1 MKSIKKL
8 LKLKNKKTFVGIGLL
23 LLVAVGVTYALFF
36 TSDDFLGEYFV
47 TKYNVVVNENIVSPT
62 NWLPGEKISKNISAT
77 NNGDVDA
84 VFRVKYVEEWE
95 DSNGT
100 DVTSSIPSGTV
111 TINFENQEQWV
122 YNSNDGYYYYKFI
135 LEPNQTTSSFVS
147 GVTLNRELNGAA
159 NCEMDGDTYVC
170 TNDFDGLAG
179 ATYKISFTKETA
191 AYRKYQQVLNTS
203 QSIIEKKLY
212 TLPYGRTENNLQVGD
227 EICVNGDTTECFN
240 FIGYDGNNIKMLA
253 KYNLNVGSNIQP
265 GTEGVQNSLAIAWN
279 VNSSTKVNNVY
290 PSSVTFSK
298 TTYWYDGS
306 GLKSKYGS
314 SYPADVYDNSY
325 KDASGTNYSIA
336 YYVENY
342 KDKLETYGLTVQSAR
357 LLTYSEATDSSI
369 GCGNGSCPTGFI
381 TNTSFWLGSAYS
393 DNRVWFIATDSDFR
407 DIAYFDEFAFGVRP
421 VIVVAKSDVSGNYG
435 SDAPKVQILN
445 SNRTKNNLQVGDEIC
460 VNGDTTECFN
470 FIRYDGDNVVMLSK
484 WNLKVGN
491 ICDTSWN
498 IIGEYTSSDTGYGLQ
513 SSDTRGYVDGAS
525 IYKGTVTFSSTK
537 YWDNNKTPKSEYPGA
552 YYPGPNFPMVYD
564 PINYNGSPAD
574 GNYSI
579 AYYVENY
586 KNSLVQYGLSV
597 QDARLLTYA
606 EATDASIGC
615 DGSDSVYRCPTDGFI
630 TNTSFW
636 LGSAYGYNS
645 IWRVFS
651 SGEFRE
657 NFRGR
662 FYIGVRPVIV
672 ISKNDI

>member
-1 MKSIKKL
+1 M
-8 LKLKNKKTFVGIGLL
+8 KKTSVLKKILFVGILTLL
-23 LLVAVGVTYALFF
+23 LGNFDVYA
-36 TSDDFLGEYFV
+36 E
-47 TKYNVVVNENIVSPT
+47 
-62 NWLPGEKISKNISAT
+62 EKLIT
-77 NNGDVDA
+77 
-84 VFRVKYVEEWE
+84 
-95 DSNGT
+95 
-100 DVTSSIPSGTV
+100 IP
-111 TINFENQEQWV
+111 E
-122 YNSNDGYYYYKFI
+122 
-135 LEPNQTTSSFVS
+135 
-147 GVTLNRELNGAA
+147 
-159 NCEMDGDTYVC
+159 
-170 TNDFDGLAG
+170 
-179 ATYKISFTKETA
+179 
-191 AYRKYQQVLNTS
+191 
-203 QSIIEKKLY
+203 
-212 TLPYGRTENNLQVGD
+212 GRTK
-227 EICVNGDTTECFN
+227 DT
-240 FIGYDGNNIKMLA
+240 
-253 KYNLNVGSNIQP
+253 
-265 GTEGVQNSLAIAWN
+265 
-279 VNSSTKVNNVY
+279 
-290 PSSVTFSK
+290 
-298 TTYWYDGS
+298 
-306 GLKSKYGS
+306 
-314 SYPADVYDNSY
+314 
-325 KDASGTNYSIA
+325 
-336 YYVENY
+336 
-342 KDKLETYGLTVQSAR
+342 LE
-357 LLTYSEATDSSI
+357 
-369 GCGNGSCPTGFI
+369 
-381 TNTSFWLGSAYS
+381 
-393 DNRVWFIATDSDFR
+393 
-407 DIAYFDEFAFGVRP
+407 
-421 VIVVAKSDVSGNYG
+421 
-435 SDAPKVQILN
+435 
-445 SNRTKNNLQVGDEIC
+445 VGDEIC

-672 ISKNDI
+672 INKDETDKVIQSSTDNDANNNSQNDANNDEIITDIPNTGFGSNFVVIYLLGFTFIGLGSLVVYNAIEKRKREN